1 MCKVLAS
8 TSSHSPNTINSWSVI
23 PWRNRDY
30 FGISGW
36 ILLARVPR
44 SANSPMCGGWYN
56 RNAIKCQFA
65 GPLQSCQLDRVAPVR
80 LVLARPFRNQGR
92 SDHHTIVA
100 ERLDLAIKPVSIS
113 PTSKQT
119 CSRSYRSASLLIV
132 RSIGNGLF
140 STSPRNRTSPTPA
153 AFRDRDGVLLL
164 GDIKSHKN
172 FAMLSHGPPSVHEAR
187 LRFAQATLVLNCTK
201 GRATGSAPRT

>member
-1 MCKVLAS
+1 MAS

-30 FGISGW
+30 LGISGW

-56 RNAIKCQFA
+56 RNAISVSSPGRCSRA
-65 GPLQSCQLDRVAPVR
+65 SLTASRPVR
-80 LVLARPFRNQGR
+80 LVLARPFRNQGL

-100 ERLDLAIKPVSIS
+100 ERLDLAIKPVSHR
-113 PTSKQT
+113 PGFKADLQPVVP
-119 CSRSYRSASLLIV
+119 SASLLIV

-140 STSPRNRTSPTPA
+140 STSPRNRTSPLRPPSATAMACFFLATSKATKTSLCFPMV
-153 AFRDRDGVLLL
+153 RPQCMRL
-164 GDIKSHKN
+164 GSGLPKQPSFLTARKG
-172 FAMLSHGPPSVHEAR
+172 GPP
-187 LRFAQATLVLNCTK
+187 AQ
-201 GRATGSAPRT
+201 PREHDV

>member
-1 MCKVLAS
+1 MCTVLAS

-30 FGISGW
+30 LGIGGW

-44 SANSPMCGGWYN
+44 SANTPMCGGWYN

-65 GPLQSCQLDRVAPVR
+65 EPLQSWELDRVAPVR

-100 ERLDLAIKPVSIS
+100 ERLDPAIKPVSVS

-119 CSRSYRSASLLIV
+119 CSRSYRSASVLIV

-140 STSPRNRTSPTPA
+140 STSPRNRTSPL
-153 AFRDRDGVLLL
+153 R
-164 GDIKSHKN
+164 
-172 FAMLSHGPPSVHEAR
+172 PPSAIATACFFLATSEATKTSVCFPLVRPQGMR
-187 LRFAQATLVLNCTK
+187 L
-201 GRATGSAPRT
+201 GSVCSSNPRS

>member
-1 MCKVLAS
+1 
-8 TSSHSPNTINSWSVI
+8 
-23 PWRNRDY
+23 
-30 FGISGW
+30 
-36 ILLARVPR
+36 
-44 SANSPMCGGWYN
+44 MCGRWYN

-100 ERLDLAIKPVSIS
+100 ERLDPSIKPVSVS

-119 CSRSYRSASLLIV
+119 CSRSYRSASILIV

-140 STSPRNRTSPTPA
+140 STSPRNRTSPLWPPSAIATA
-153 AFRDRDGVLLL
+153 CFFLATS
-164 GDIKSHKN
+164 KATKN

-187 LRFAQATLVLNCTK
+187 LGLTK
-201 GRATGSAPRT
+201 QPSFLTARKGGPPVQPLEHDV